1 MSSAG
6 LTDTALKQVFKEALA
21 ETLVEQRELLA
32 EVVVQVIEDM
42 ALGEAI
48 RQGQQ
53 SDDVPRDAIM
63 EILEEP
69 R

>member
-6 LTDTALKQVFKEALA
+6 LTDTALKQVFKE
-21 ETLVEQRELLA
+21 
-32 EVVVQVIEDM
+32 

-63 EILEEP
+63 EILEHP
-69 R
+69 S

>member
-1 MSSAG
+1 MPPVA
-6 LTDTALKQVFKEALA
+6 LTDAALKQVCKEALA
-21 ETLVEQRELLA
+21 ETLSEQRELLA

-53 SDDVPRDAIM
+53 SDDVPREAIM
-63 EILEEP
+63 EILEDP
-69 R
+69 K